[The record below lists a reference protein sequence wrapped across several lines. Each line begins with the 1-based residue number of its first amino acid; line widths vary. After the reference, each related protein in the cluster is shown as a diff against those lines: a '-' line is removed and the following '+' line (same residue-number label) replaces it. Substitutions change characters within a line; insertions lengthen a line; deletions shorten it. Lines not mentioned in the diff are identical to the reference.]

1 VNRWRERC
9 KAGLFAFPLAVLITF
24 LWAGPASAH
33 TELVKT
39 VPADGTQITAAPDAV
54 SLTFSGQVLKLGAA
68 VKVSGP
74 GGSAAIGAAKV
85 KGKTVSW
92 PVSGDL
98 ANGTYSV
105 SWRVTAADGHPID
118 GKFEFVLQAPAAT
131 TSPAVALD
139 PTPTFHTAEPQ
150 MTGPMDGM
158 EGMPGMG
165 AQRPTTESTESTR
178 TTGFAIAGLLLL
190 TAMVTGAIVIE
201 RRRRPR
207 PAAGPPGPP
216 TD

>member
-1 VNRWRERC
+1 
-9 KAGLFAFPLAVLITF
+9 LPLAVLIAF
-24 LWAGPASAH
+24 LWAVPASAH

-39 VPADGTQITAAPDAV
+39 TPADGTQITAAPDAV
-54 SLTFSGQVLKLGAA
+54 SLTFSGEVLKLGAA

-74 GGSAAIGAAKV
+74 GGSTPMGAAKL

-92 PVSGDL
+92 PVTGDL
-98 ANGTYSV
+98 PNGTYNV

-118 GKFEFVLQAPAAT
+118 GTFDFVLQAPKPSGTPGPAA
-131 TSPAVALD
+131 VVD
-139 PTPTFHTAEPQ
+139 PTPTSTPHTAEPQ

-165 AQRPTTESTESTR
+165 AQSPTSSASTESGT
-178 TTGFAIAGLLLL
+178 TTGLAIAGLVLL
-190 TAMVTGAIVIE
+190 TAIVTGAIIIE

-207 PAAGPPGPP
+207 PAAGPSETS